1 MKKFLSL
8 IILSSI
14 FLSACS
20 QSKSPVSPTPTP
32 VPREYVLTETD
43 KPKITLT
50 PRSDGH
56 ELTLKIT
63 GIKPI
68 FKKIEYELVYTASD
82 SGLEIEKGVSGTAEP
97 KDITNGS
104 FERKILLGTE
114 SCTSGCKYKY
124 DAGVNGGTLNLT
136 LNTQNDQ
143 VAAIVMPFTLTLIKS
158 KGFTI
163 TWKQ

>member
-8 IILSSI
+8 ILSSSL
-14 FLSACS
+14 FLSACT
-20 QSKSPVSPTPTP
+20 QSKIPVSPTPTP
-32 VPREYVLTETD
+32 IPREYALTDTD
-43 KPKITLT
+43 KPQVNLT

-56 ELTLKIT
+56 ELTLKIS

-68 FKKIEYELVYTASD
+68 FNKIEYELIYTASD
-82 SGLEIEKGVSGTAEP
+82 AGLEIEKGVSGTAEL
-97 KDITNGS
+97 KDIISGS

-114 SCTSGCKYKY
+114 SCTNGCKYKY

-136 LNTQNDQ
+136 LNTQDDQ
-143 VAAIVMPFTLTLIKS
+143 VAAMVMPFSLTLVKS